1 MNSLTKP
8 CKFVYGAVSMVESAL
23 KGLSECEI
31 IHLDD
36 KRKAAMGS
44 ILLVVQC
51 SHKDSPPVIN
61 AGTLYN

>member
-1 MNSLTKP
+1 
-8 CKFVYGAVSMVESAL
+8 MVESAL
-23 KGLSECEI
+23 KGLSEREI